1 VDADALAKEALEQC
15 ARDGRL
21 AACLGDWAIRPDG
34 TPDRKAIA
42 KKVFSDPTSLR
53 ALERLTHPAVNAR
66 IRDAVEIHRSG
77 RGPRILVL
85 DVPLLIEVGIDRRCD
100 ELWFVDCPDEM
111 RFARAARSGLALS
124 EDEVRRRENA
134 QSPLDRKKARA
145 DRVLSN
151 LGDEAA
157 LEAEVASA
165 LRALGIR
172 PAAC

>member
-100 ELWFVDCPDEM
+100 ELWFVDCPDEV